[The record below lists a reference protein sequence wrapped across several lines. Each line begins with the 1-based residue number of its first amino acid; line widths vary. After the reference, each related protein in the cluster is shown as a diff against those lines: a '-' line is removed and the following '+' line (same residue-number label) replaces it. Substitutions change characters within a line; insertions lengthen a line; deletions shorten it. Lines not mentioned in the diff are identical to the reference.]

1 MFSLRSL
8 SGRLL
13 LQLHAEV
20 ERSGELASAGL
31 HQLPSDLPE
40 ALGAESAL
48 VDSNLRLLAADGLIA
63 LDGQGRFRI
72 ADRAAFERR
81 LAFVE
86 LKDRFEP

>member
-1 MFSLRSL
+1 MHAVRALAAPLRPRRRESTGA
-8 SGRLL
+8 SCAR
-13 LQLHAEV
+13 AA
-20 ERSGELASAGL
+20 RASA
-31 HQLPSDLPE
+31 SRARA